1 MENPYLDYVRR
12 VGYLS
17 PQWYDSTLPATSLNV
32 KKMVFTIS
40 DLVGQMNSVMGAD
53 GGAATSDENKNDDD
67 EVRGFELHTRMPDGS
82 YRPTQSNELAAV
94 DFQSK
99 MKQAA
104 ISIVGL
110 DGRQKL
116 EWASRQRRM
125 GNELF
130 AAGEYKEAMDVYLT
144 CLVAVDRRRGGGA
157 SSSSS
162 SLLDD
167 DGNNNSIFD
176 RMEEEIQLPVLLNL
190 ALCAMKMGMLSKAEK
205 FCNHAI
211 DETSCGK
218 FSPKAYFR
226 RGRVRLLM
234 GHYVDAESDL
244 DVALGLLQRL
254 YDDFEEEDRPF
265 VSSDQNGEMTTTP
278 CDVIAKRKAEIEIEQ
293 MVILRE
299 KERLHSLV
307 MQAERT
313 KKVQKKAMERL
324 FGGLS
329 SHLNNDGGDPFV
341 ESSLYPEKKGL
352 SRRRTRNIDVCNNE
366 STHNNKTKD
375 KLQPQPTYFRWYMCT
390 IGRCVQKLLDLI
402 GEAEEDDDDSML
414 YLANTCSFKSEKVA

>member
-1 MENPYLDYVRR
+1 MVIDESHCRH
-12 VGYLS
+12 
-17 PQWYDSTLPATSLNV
+17 
-32 KKMVFTIS
+32 KKMFFTTS
-40 DLVGQMNSVMGAD
+40 DLVGQMNSAMGVGRGA
-53 GGAATSDENKNDDD
+53 AATSNENKHDDD

-99 MKQAA
+99 IKQAA
-104 ISIVGL
+104 ESIVGL

-130 AAGEYKEAMDVYLT
+130 AAGEYREAMDVYLT
-144 CLVAVDRRRGGGA
+144 CLVAVDRGDKRA
-157 SSSSS
+157 SSSS

-167 DGNNNSIFD
+167 DGNSINNKSMFD

-190 ALCAMKMGMLSKAEK
+190 ALSAMKMGMLGKAEK

-218 FSPKAYFR
+218 LSPKAYFR

-234 GHYVDAESDL
+234 GNYVDAESDL
-244 DVALGLLQRL
+244 DAALGLLQRL
-254 YDDFEEEDRPF
+254 YDFEEENGPILLS
-265 VSSDQNGEMTTTP
+265 VQNGEVTTTP
-278 CDVIAKRKAEIEIEQ
+278 CDVIVKRMEEIETER

-299 KERLHSLV
+299 KERLNSLV
-307 MQAERT
+307 RQAERAE
-313 KKVQKKAMERL
+313 KVQKRAMERL

-329 SHLNNDGGDPFV
+329 SNLIDEGDPSLK
-341 ESSLYPEKKGL
+341 SSLYPEKQGL
-352 SRRRTRNIDVCNNE
+352 SRRHTRNIDGCNNE
-366 STHNNKTKD
+366 SKHKNKTED
-375 KLQPQPTYFRWYMCT
+375 EFQPQLTYFRWYMCM
-390 IGRCVQKLLDLI
+390 IGRCAQKLLHLI

-414 YLANTCSFKSEKVA
+414 YLANTYSFKGEKDA

>member
-1 MENPYLDYVRR
+1 MVIVDE
-12 VGYLS
+12 S
-17 PQWYDSTLPATSLNV
+17 HCHK
-32 KKMVFTIS
+32 KKMFFTTS
-40 DLVGQMNSVMGAD
+40 DLVEQMNSAMGVGR
-53 GGAATSDENKNDDD
+53 GGAATNDENKSDDD

-104 ISIVGL
+104 ESIVGL

-130 AAGEYKEAMDVYLT
+130 AAGEYREAMDVYLT
-144 CLVAVDRRRGGGA
+144 CLVAVDRGGKRA
-157 SSSSS
+157 SSS

-167 DGNNNSIFD
+167 DGNNINNKSMFD

-190 ALCAMKMGMLSKAEK
+190 ALSAMKMGMLGKAEK

-218 FSPKAYFR
+218 LSPKAYFR

-234 GHYVDAESDL
+234 GNYVDAESDL
-244 DVALGLLQRL
+244 DAALRLLQRL
-254 YDDFEEEDRPF
+254 YDDFQEENRPNTAS
-265 VSSDQNGEMTTTP
+265 VQDGEVTTTP
-278 CDVIAKRKAEIEIEQ
+278 CDVIVKRMEDIETER

-299 KERLHSLV
+299 KERLNSLV
-307 MQAERT
+307 RQAERAE
-313 KKVQKKAMERL
+313 KVQKRAMERL

-329 SHLNNDGGDPFV
+329 SNLINEGDPSV
-341 ESSLYPEKKGL
+341 KSSLYPEKQGL
-352 SRRRTRNIDVCNNE
+352 SRRHTRNIDGCNNE
-366 STHNNKTKD
+366 STHSNKTVD
-375 KLQPQPTYFRWYMCT
+375 ELLPQSTYFRWYMSM
-390 IGRCVQKLLDLI
+390 IGRCAQKLLDLI
-402 GEAEEDDDDSML
+402 GEAEDDDDDDSML
-414 YLANTCSFKSEKVA
+414 YLANTCSLKGEKDA